1 MDKKLI
7 IYLAGPLF
15 TQAERIWN
23 KNLGEQLSLTISN
36 TEIILPQVQAMNY
49 VKAEAIDFQSLV
61 QNCIQSLEKADVIVA
76 ILDGSDAD
84 SGTCWECGYAYA
96 RGKRIIGVRT
106 DLRGSED
113 EGLNAMLRRTCETV
127 IYYPASKEDIASLAQ
142 EIASVIVV
150 NRTKTFRTLNKTH

>member
-15 TQAERIWN
+15 TQAESIWN
-23 KNLGEQLSLTISN
+23 KNLGEQLFLSIPH
-36 TEIILPQVQAMNY
+36 TEIILPQVQALNF
-49 VKAEAIDFQSLV
+49 VKMDVIDFQSIV
-61 QNCIQSLEKADVIVA
+61 QNCIQNLDRADVIVA

-113 EGLNAMLRRTCETV
+113 EGLIAMLRRTCEKI
-127 IYYPASKEDIASLAQ
+127 IYSPA
-142 EIASVIVV
+142 
-150 NRTKTFRTLNKTH
+150 TKIGR

>member
-23 KNLGEQLSLTISN
+23 KNLGEQLFLSIPN
-36 TEIILPQVQAMNY
+36 TEIILPQVQAVNF
-49 VKAEAIDFQSLV
+49 VKADVIDFQGIV
-61 QNCIQSLEKADVIVA
+61 QDCIQSLEKADVIVA

-96 RGKRIIGVRT
+96 RGKRILGVRT

-113 EGLNAMLRRTCETV
+113 EGLNAMLRRTCEKV
-127 IYYPASKEDIASLAQ
+127 IYYPAIKEDIAGLAQ
-142 EIASVIVV
+142 EIASIILA
-150 NRTKTFRTLNKTH
+150 N